1 MDANKQQ
8 FIKLCLDN
16 QVLKFGDFTLK
27 SGRKSHYF
35 FNAGL
40 FYANTALASLGN
52 YYAELIHNNIINKID
67 FDSLFGPAYKGISIA
82 TSTAIA
88 LTNNYNFITN
98 TAFNR
103 KETKDHGEGG
113 NIIGYNLENKK
124 VLLIDDVISAG
135 TATRESIK
143 LLKNYNASIAAIVV
157 ALDRQ
162 EQAHNIKYKTAAEEI
177 TAEYNIPIFNIVNLL
192 DVVEYTKNNS
202 EYTRYTKLLEHN

>member
-8 FIKLCLDN
+8 FIKLCLEN

-40 FYANTALASLGN
+40 FYTNTALASLGN
-52 YYAELIHNNIINKID
+52 HYAELIHNQIINKIH
-67 FDSLFGPAYKGISIA
+67 FDSLFGPAYKGIPIA

-88 LTNNYNFITN
+88 LANNYNFDTN

-143 LLKNYNASIAAIVV
+143 LLKNYNASIAAIVI

-162 EQAHNIKYKTAAEEI
+162 EHAHDAKYDSAAEEI
-177 TAEYNIPIFNIVNLL
+177 TAEYDIPIFNVVNLS
-192 DVVEYTKNNS
+192 DIIEYTKNNA
-202 EYTRYTKLLEHN
+202 EYEKYTKLLLSS